1 MFYDLSSVLCY
12 MQILSEEFVVHIF
25 HLVEL
30 NIPYHV
36 TYTGLTGR

>member
-1 MFYDLSSVLCY
+1 MFYDLSNVLYY

-25 HLVEL
+25 RSVEL